1 MRWRVARPDLVPD
14 VWALMLAGAITRPL
28 LFGSGYGLARDMVFT
43 PRQPL
48 TAGALGLG
56 SGSPRAAPLDAVLGL
71 TARVADGTWVGR
83 FAVFGLLVLAGWGT
97 HRLVRQWAL
106 PARLLTAGLAVWNP
120 FVIERLAL
128 GQWALLASYA
138 ALPWLVAALIRL
150 PAGPWRNRELAPA
163 AIWLGLASLT
173 PTGGVIGAMTALVL
187 GGRRD
192 ARSLTRLLGLIV
204 VTQAPW
210 VLPSV
215 LSTASVTS
223 DPAAVTAFAARSER
237 PGGPLVS
244 LLGLGGIWD
253 GGSTPSSRTGAL
265 GYLTTIG
272 VVAALALGWPMAA
285 RALGLLAKR
294 FTALA
299 GGAFVVAAA
308 SSVPGGRAAMRWVVD
323 AVPGGGL
330 FRDAQKCLIPFVL
343 LAVLCVGAAVE
354 RLHAAIRTRSGATVV
369 PVLIGAAVLPL
380 LLLPDALGATR
391 NTLTPVRYPRDFA
404 RVAQVVNGHGAVL
417 TVPVSAYRRFAWG
430 RPLAVADPAPQWFDT
445 RVIVS
450 DELIVGA
457 NRLAGEDPVVAHI
470 SGDLVAGRTLVQAAA
485 AVGIHWL
492 VVYRDASGVPPMSGL
507 VPTYGGP
514 DVAVYRLP
522 GPARPITAAPAT
534 GAVAAVVIVDL
545 VALGIILLSVALRVP
560 WSAWAHK
567 VGSRSPVPKE

>member
-1 MRWRVARPDLVPD
+1 VPD
-14 VWALMLAGAITRPL
+14 VWALVLAGAISRPL

-56 SGSPRAAPLDAVLGL
+56 SGLPRAAPLDAVLGL

-83 FAVFGLLVLAGWGT
+83 FAVFGVLVLAGCGA

-150 PAGPWRNRELAPA
+150 PAASWRYRELAPVA
-163 AIWLGLASLT
+163 GWLGLASLT
-173 PTGGVIGAMTALVL
+173 PTGGVIGAVTALVL
-187 GGRRD
+187 GGHRER
-192 ARSLTRLLGLIV
+192 RSLTLLLVLIV

-237 PGGPLVS
+237 PGGPLLS

-265 GYLTTIG
+265 GYLTTVG
-272 VVAALALGWPMAA
+272 VVAVLTLGWPLAVRALVPAA
-285 RALGLLAKR
+285 RR
-294 FTALA
+294 FTVLA
-299 GGAFVVAAA
+299 AGAFVVAAA
-308 SSVPGGRAAMRWVVD
+308 SGVPGGRSTVRWLVD
-323 AVPGGGL
+323 TVPGGGL
-330 FRDAQKCLIPFVL
+330 FRDAQKWLIPFVL
-343 LAVLCVGAAVE
+343 FAVLCAGAAMQ
-354 RLHAAIRTRSGATVV
+354 RLHAAVRARGGAAVAPILV
-369 PVLIGAAVLPL
+369 GAAVLPL
-380 LLLPDALGATR
+380 LLLPDALGATH

-404 RVAQVVNGHGAVL
+404 RVAQVVNDHGAVL

-457 NRLAGEDPVVAHI
+457 NRLAGEDPVIARI
-470 SGDLVAGRTLVQAAA
+470 SGELVAGRTLVQAAA
-485 AVGIHWL
+485 DVGIRWL
-492 VVYRDASGVPPMSGL
+492 VVYRDAAGIPSLSGL
-507 VPTYGGP
+507 LPTYAGP
-514 DVAVYRLP
+514 DLAVYRVP
-522 GPARPITAAPAT
+522 GTVRATAAAPAPA
-534 GAVAAVVIVDL
+534 AVAAVVVVDVL
-545 VALGIILLSVALRVP
+545 ALGIVVLSAALRVP
-560 WSAWAHK
+560 WSAWACK